1 MTKNELIKK
10 IKLAAAIY
18 ISEIRKINIFSNLIF
33 YKLIM
38 NLFNESKFVNQM
50 IIHQIDHFLIQYFP
64 LYE

>member
-38 NLFNESKFVNQM
+38 NLFININLEK
-50 IIHQIDHFLIQYFP
+50 IIKK
-64 LYE
+64 